1 MIYPLI
7 GLIVVFVGVLIGI
20 GFYLSPQ
27 NPLHK
32 TDAIVVISGGE
43 TEARVAEASLLYR
56 EHYAPVV
63 IFSGAAKS
71 GTVSNALA
79 MSRIAARQGVPVS
92 AEVLEEKSAT
102 TAANADEVAEIV
114 KQAGYKSIILVT
126 SPYHQRRASIE
137 FHRALS
143 KSVTIINHSATDS
156 IWRKSS
162 WWSNNKA
169 RSLTLSE
176 SWKVLFLSIG
186 GGTPAS

>member
-1 MIYPLI
+1 VIYPLI